1 MSNEMTVGCMRTT
14 VNPPLAS
21 GIYEALLEKAQR
33 ENEEQARLLGMGS
46 EREAR
51 LITER
56 DHYKSALEEIST
68 TIQEY
73 KDSMIQEPS
82 EDFIWAIKA
91 WADKKLKEI

>member
-1 MSNEMTVGCMRTT
+1 MTVGSIRTT

-33 ENEEQARLLGMGS
+33 ENEEQARLLGMGG

-56 DHYKSALEEIST
+56 DHYKKGLEEIST
-68 TIQEY
+68 TI
-73 KDSMIQEPS
+73 DDWLNSLIQEPPD
-82 EDFIWAIKA
+82 DFIHAIKA